1 MFFGLWWTFDDHLAT
16 ALNAPGL
23 GELPLW
29 VVLLIQLAILPFSIS
44 YNRNK

>member
-1 MFFGLWWTFDDHLAT
+1 MFFCLWWTFDDYLAT

-29 VVLLIQLAILPFSIS
+29 VVFLMQIAMFSIGVKV
-44 YNRNK
+44 NK